1 MDGVVIKASRP
12 WRLGILAGLV
22 VLEGI
27 LAVYIRSP
35 ERVPLG
41 FLSRSGKEYRV
52 VWREPG
58 EGIVE
63 RNFSALSG
71 AIQFAEDTLN
81 LRVGRNPKLDWEL
94 EYLDLQDR
102 YGAYVLLWKMFE
114 INFLFQMTFQNHKDA
129 LYFAKAFR
137 EGSYSPSPV
146 GHSILLLPIN
156 TPKAAEH

>member
-1 MDGVVIKASRP
+1 MDGDAIKASRS
-12 WRLGILAGLV
+12 WHIGILAGLV

-35 ERVPLG
+35 KPITLG
-41 FLSRSGKEYRV
+41 FLSRTGKEYKV

-58 EGIVE
+58 EGILE
-63 RNFSALSG
+63 RSFSELSR
-71 AIQFAEDTLN
+71 AIQFAKNTLN

-94 EYLDLQDR
+94 EYLDVQDR
-102 YGAYVLLWKMFE
+102 YGGYVLLWKTFE
-114 INFLFQMTFQNHKDA
+114 VNFLFQMTFQNQKDA

-156 TPKAAEH
+156 